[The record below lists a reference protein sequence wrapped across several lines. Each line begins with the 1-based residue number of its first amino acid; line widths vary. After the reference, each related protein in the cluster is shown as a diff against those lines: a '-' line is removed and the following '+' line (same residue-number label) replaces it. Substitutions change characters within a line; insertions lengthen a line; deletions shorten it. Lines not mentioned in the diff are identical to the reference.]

1 MDKKGILLV
10 ISGFSGAGKGTV
22 VNRLREKYDEYA
34 LSISMTSRKPRPTD
48 VEGETYFFVTREKF
62 EKTIA
67 ENGLLEYA
75 EYCGN
80 YYGTPRAFVEEQLNA
95 GKNVILEIEIQGAT
109 NIKKAFPE
117 SLLIFITPPSATELE
132 RRLKGRGTETD
143 DVIAKR
149 LKRAFEESDG
159 MDTYDYIVVND
170 DLEECVDEVHR
181 IIDLARRQP
190 LRMKSFIEEMKEQ
203 LKVYDK

>member
-132 RRLKGRGTETD
+132 KRLKGRGTETD
-143 DVIAKR
+143 EVIAKR
-149 LKRAFEESDG
+149 LKRAYEESDG

-170 DLEECVDEVHR
+170 ELEECVDEVHR

-190 LRMKSFIEEMKEQ
+190 LRMKSFIGEMKEQ